1 MMHVKNSLIA
11 GTVAAFALCVLA
23 GGAIAQ
29 DITHNQEDAN
39 SPFAGSVIVPPGY
52 TTYYISGSGPTV
64 TNANA
69 AKDSIESFGDTATQT
84 RTTLEGLKAKM
95 DKLGVTFGDVV
106 QARVYLMADPMHGG
120 KMNATAMNGIWMT
133 YFGTPA
139 QPNKPAR
146 ATIQAANLVKQGALV
161 EIEFVAAKKVGI
173 SHRHAK

>member
-1 MMHVKNSLIA
+1 MPTGEIHMPRFKNALIA
-11 GTVAAFALCVLA
+11 GTVLALCTA
-23 GGAIAQ
+23 SGAMAQ
-29 DITHNQEDAN
+29 AVTHNQEDAN

-69 AKDSIESFGDTATQT
+69 PKDSIESFGDTATQT

-106 QARVYLMADPMHGG
+106 QARVYLAADPMNGG
-120 KMNATAMNGIWMT
+120 KMNSAAMNDTWKKF
-133 YFGTPA
+133 FGTPA

-146 ATIQAANLVKQGALV
+146 ATIQAANLVKLGALV
-161 EIEFVAAKKVGI
+161 EIEFVAAKNLPPQ
-173 SHRHAK
+173 R

>member
-1 MMHVKNSLIA
+1 MTPFKTVIVA
-11 GTVAAFALCVLA
+11 GIVLALCTTT
-23 GGAIAQ
+23 GAMAQ
-29 DITHNQEDAN
+29 AVIHNQDDAN

-64 TNANA
+64 ANPNAP
-69 AKDSIESFGDTATQT
+69 KDSIESFGDTATQT

-106 QARVYLMADPMHGG
+106 QARVYLAADPMNGG
-120 KMNATAMNGIWMT
+120 KMNAAAMNDTWKKF
-133 YFGTPA
+133 FGTAA

-161 EIEFVAAKKVGI
+161 EIEFVAVKMVAAT
-173 SHRHAK
+173 R

>member
-1 MMHVKNSLIA
+1 MTDFKNALAA
-11 GTVAAFALCVLA
+11 GLVLALCTA
-23 GGAIAQ
+23 SGAMAQ
-29 DITHNQEDAN
+29 AVIHNQEDAN

-69 AKDSIESFGDTATQT
+69 PKDSIESFGDTATQT

-106 QARVYLMADPMHGG
+106 QARVYLAADPMNGG
-120 KMNATAMNGIWMT
+120 KMNSAAMNATWKQF
-133 YFGTPA
+133 FGTAA

-146 ATIQAANLVKQGALV
+146 ATIQAANLVKLGALV
-161 EIEFVAAKKVGI
+161 EIEFVAVKKVGGG
-173 SHRHAK
+173 R

>member
-1 MMHVKNSLIA
+1 MTDFKNALAA
-11 GTVAAFALCVLA
+11 GFILVLCTA
-23 GGAIAQ
+23 SGAMAQ
-29 DITHNQEDAN
+29 AVIHNQEDAN

-69 AKDSIESFGDTATQT
+69 PKDSIESFGDTATQT

-106 QARVYLMADPMHGG
+106 QARVYLAADPMNGG
-120 KMNATAMNGIWMT
+120 KMNSAAMNATWKQF
-133 YFGTPA
+133 FGTAA

-146 ATIQAANLVKQGALV
+146 ATIQAANLVKLGALV
-161 EIEFVAAKKVGI
+161 EIEFVAVKKVGGG
-173 SHRHAK
+173 R